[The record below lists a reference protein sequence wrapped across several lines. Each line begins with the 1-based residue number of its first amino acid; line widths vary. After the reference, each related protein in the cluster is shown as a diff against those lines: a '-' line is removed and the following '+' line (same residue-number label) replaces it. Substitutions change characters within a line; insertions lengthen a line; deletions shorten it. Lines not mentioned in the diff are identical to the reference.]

1 MIANIDPNAG
11 RSLSL
16 GTIETL
22 CSNYDGECAALE
34 EQIAALEADLE
45 AVKQKHL
52 RGLKRRAAAVATA
65 EAELHSAVESSPG
78 LFVKPRT
85 ITVHGIKVGFATSTG
100 SISWDDD
107 EQVVELIREMF
118 PKRVKELI
126 KTTETPKKNALKALT
141 DDERARIGCSID
153 GAGDVVVLSRVA
165 GDVEKLVNKLIEKLV
180 EAMVSK
186 E

>member
-1 MIANIDPNAG
+1 MIANIDPIAA
-11 RSLSL
+11 RSISL
-16 GTIETL
+16 GSIETL
-22 CSNYDGECAALE
+22 CGNYDGECAKLE
-34 EQIAALEADLE
+34 EQIAALESDLE

-52 RGLKRRAAAVATA
+52 RGLKRQAAAVATA
-65 EAELHSAVESSPG
+65 EAELHSAVESAPG

-85 ITVHGIKVGFATSTG
+85 ITVHGMKVGYTTSVG
-100 SISWDDD
+100 SITWEDD
-107 EQVVELIREMF
+107 EQVVELIREVF
-118 PKRVKELI
+118 PNRVKELI
-126 KTTETPKKNALKALT
+126 KKTETPKKNALKALT
-141 DDERARIGCSID
+141 AEELAKIGCAID